1 MFKYLEITTTWVVK
15 ALTAAAT
22 TTRRREREEGV
33 NKSSP
38 YCGIRPTTTR
48 FGRNLCKLAN
58 INMLNANIKNIQV
71 YKLIE
76 SYQTYPISRCRYM
89 CRRGV
94 ELWWRSWCVCKLT
107 PLWWRW
113 NICCYALLLH

>member
-1 MFKYLEITTTWVVK
+1 MCLEITTTWVVR

-38 YCGIRPTTTR
+38 CCGIRPTTTR

-58 INMLNANIKNIQV
+58 INTLNANIKK
-71 YKLIE
+71 Y
-76 SYQTYPISRCRYM
+76 IS
-89 CRRGV
+89 V
-94 ELWWRSWCVCKLT
+94 
-107 PLWWRW
+107 
-113 NICCYALLLH
+113 